1 MSRCVLHCI
10 SRIHSTASSMD
21 LSGTDR
27 QWGRMASGRLAFA
40 LTFIAFL
47 VPVWGYTATSSV
59 TWMRMLDLESFQ
71 SAGDV
76 WTYLINLRTGIPP
89 VLSALELLWWV
100 QFRDLTLFSGS
111 STRSP

>member
-1 MSRCVLHCI
+1 
-10 SRIHSTASSMD
+10 
-21 LSGTDR
+21 
-27 QWGRMASGRLAFA
+27 
-40 LTFIAFL
+40 
-47 VPVWGYTATSSV
+47 
-59 TWMRMLDLESFQ
+59 MLDLESFR

-100 QFRDLTLFSGS
+100 QFRDLTLFTES